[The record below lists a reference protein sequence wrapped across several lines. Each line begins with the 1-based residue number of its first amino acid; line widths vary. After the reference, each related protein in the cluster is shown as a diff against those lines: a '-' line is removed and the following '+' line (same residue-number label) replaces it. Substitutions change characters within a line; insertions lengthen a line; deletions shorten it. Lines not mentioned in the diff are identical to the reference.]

1 MRPFKFWSNILQDF
15 IIRQPRFIKQF
26 VQIFFDCFIIYFA
39 YAFSYV
45 HDSGSFDDALP
56 QLHFKII
63 LIVIPICI
71 GVFYIFGLYSSLVRY
86 ISAGS
91 YAKTP
96 LLILTS
102 ATILWFVSLIL
113 ESNFGWTH
121 IVTFTLVGS
130 ILGGGGRYLAQY
142 FLRLEKNSNVS
153 NVVVYGAG
161 VLGRELLTAIK
172 QGNELAPVGI
182 IDDNSELTGVKIGG
196 VSVYHPSDLKKIV
209 SKHNV
214 NTILVAMSEVT
225 QKSQNHLSN
234 FLKINNVQIK
244 QIPAISDIL
253 SGRANI
259 TQFRNIKIENLLGRK
274 PVPPI
279 PELMNVNTTG
289 KSIMVTGAGG
299 SIGSEICLQLVET
312 IPSKLILLDISEY
325 GLYKIEAKVSK
336 KIKELGLNIDLI
348 SIILNICDEKKLS
361 NILIKNKIQTVFHA
375 AAYKHVPLLEAN
387 MYAALTNNI
396 LGTQSVV
403 KASISSGISSLTMI
417 SSDKAVRPTNIMGAS
432 KRFAEL
438 ICQAYAKTQKV
449 TKISMVRFGNVLG
462 SSGSVIPLF
471 KSQISNG
478 GPLTVTH
485 RNMTR
490 YFMTIP
496 EASQLV
502 IQASSMASDGEVFLL
517 DMGPPILILDLAKSM
532 IRLSG
537 YQPYI
542 SDENNKK
549 TNLNSDHIEI
559 QFSNVRP
566 GEKLYEELLISEK
579 SSATIHPR
587 IMKADEVSVGLKEL
601 NKYIKQMEVSID
613 KGNSSATR
621 ELLINLPLGY
631 SPD

>member
-1 MRPFKFWSNILQDF
+1 LQNF
-15 IIRQPRFIKQF
+15 IISQPRFIKQF
-26 VQIFFDCFIIYFA
+26 IQIFFDCFIIYFS
-39 YAFSYV
+39 YVFSYV
-45 HDSGSFDDALP
+45 HDNESFIGALP
-56 QLHFKII
+56 QLHFVII

-71 GVFYIFGLYSSLVRY
+71 GVFYVFGLYSSLVRY
-86 ISAGS
+86 ISADS
-91 YAKTP
+91 FAKTP

-102 ATILWFVSLIL
+102 AIILWFVSLIL
-113 ESNFGWTH
+113 GSNFGWTH

-130 ILGGGGRYLAQY
+130 TLGVGGRFAAQY
-142 FLRLEKNSNVS
+142 FLRLDKTSNIS

-172 QGNELAPVGI
+172 QGNELVPVGI
-182 IDDNSELTGVKIGG
+182 IDDNSELTGVKICG
-196 VSVYHPSDLKKIV
+196 VSVYHPNDLKKIV

-214 NTILVAMSEVT
+214 TTILVAMSEVT
-225 QKSQNHLSN
+225 QKSQKHLSS
-234 FLKINNVQIK
+234 FLKLSNVQIK

-279 PELMNVNTTG
+279 PALMNVNTSG

-312 IPSKLILLDISEY
+312 KPNQLILLDISEY
-325 GLYKIEAKVSK
+325 GLYEIEAKISK
-336 KIKELGLNIDLI
+336 KIKELGLNVDLVA
-348 SIILNICDEKKLS
+348 IIANVCDEQNLTK
-361 NILIKNKIQTVFHA
+361 ILKKNKTQTVFHA

-387 MYAALTNNI
+387 MYAALTNNVF
-396 LGTQSVV
+396 GTQSVV
-403 KASISSGISSLTMI
+403 KASISSGVSSLTMI
-417 SSDKAVRPTNIMGAS
+417 SSDKAVRPTNVMGAS

-438 ICQAYAKTQKV
+438 ICQAYASKQKI
-449 TKISMVRFGNVLG
+449 TNISMVRFGNVLG

-471 KSQISNG
+471 KKQISNG
-478 GPLTVTH
+478 GPVTVTH

-502 IQASSMASDGEVFLL
+502 IQASSMARDGEVFLL

-537 YQPYI
+537 YQPYLAEEK
-542 SDENNKK
+542 DENIK
-549 TNLNSDHIEI
+549 LSHEAIEI
-559 QFSNVRP
+559 KFSNLRP
-566 GEKLYEELLISEK
+566 GEKLYEELLISEN
-579 SSATIHPR
+579 SSRTMHPR
-587 IMKADEVSVGLKEL
+587 IMKAEEVSIPLEEV
-601 NKYIKQMEVSID
+601 NKYIKQMDISIE
-613 KGNSSATR
+613 KGNFSDTR
-621 ELLINLPLGY
+621 KMLRTFPLDY
-631 SPD
+631 SPN

>member
-1 MRPFKFWSNILQDF
+1 
-15 IIRQPRFIKQF
+15 
-26 VQIFFDCFIIYFA
+26 
-39 YAFSYV
+39 
-45 HDSGSFDDALP
+45 
-56 QLHFKII
+56 
-63 LIVIPICI
+63 
-71 GVFYIFGLYSSLVRY
+71 
-86 ISAGS
+86 
-91 YAKTP
+91 
-96 LLILTS
+96 
-102 ATILWFVSLIL
+102 
-113 ESNFGWTH
+113 
-121 IVTFTLVGS
+121 
-130 ILGGGGRYLAQY
+130 
-142 FLRLEKNSNVS
+142 
-153 NVVVYGAG
+153 
-161 VLGRELLTAIK
+161 
-172 QGNELAPVGI
+172 
-182 IDDNSELTGVKIGG
+182 
-196 VSVYHPSDLKKIV
+196 
-209 SKHNV
+209 
-214 NTILVAMSEVT
+214 
-225 QKSQNHLSN
+225 
-234 FLKINNVQIK
+234 
-244 QIPAISDIL
+244 
-253 SGRANI
+253 
-259 TQFRNIKIENLLGRK
+259 
-274 PVPPI
+274 
-279 PELMNVNTTG
+279 
-289 KSIMVTGAGG
+289 
-299 SIGSEICLQLVET
+299 
-312 IPSKLILLDISEY
+312 
-325 GLYKIEAKVSK
+325 
-336 KIKELGLNIDLI
+336 
-348 SIILNICDEKKLS
+348 
-361 NILIKNKIQTVFHA
+361 
-375 AAYKHVPLLEAN
+375 
-387 MYAALTNNI
+387 
-396 LGTQSVV
+396 
-403 KASISSGISSLTMI
+403 MI